1 MTPELTGALMIGVR
15 YVVCLLAPLIPAV
28 LIFKL
33 FPDSKISLSGPL
45 QGLSVKSGGA
55 FAAYLIT
62 FLIALPM
69 TSGISDFHDALLRP
83 VWTVEAK
90 VMIIDKDARKL
101 PLKQFAD
108 ELTAVVT
115 PKLLRVGRTVRLH
128 VPITGKDLPL
138 VLLEIPGFGAE
149 TIDLSSEE
157 FERDEVNKKLIL
169 KDAVI
174 IREASQYTH

>member
-1 MTPELTGALMIGVR
+1 
-15 YVVCLLAPLIPAV
+15 
-28 LIFKL
+28 
-33 FPDSKISLSGPL
+33 
-45 QGLSVKSGGA
+45 
-55 FAAYLIT
+55 
-62 FLIALPM
+62 
-69 TSGISDFHDALLRP
+69 
-83 VWTVEAK
+83 
-90 VMIIDKDARKL
+90 MIIDKDARKL